1 MACMLT
7 ISLILKPKD
16 SPLNSIEIQ
25 DKYVHTIFLYVFFS
39 T

>member
-1 MACMLT
+1 MLT

-16 SPLNSIEIQ
+16 SPLNNIEIQ
-25 DKYVHTIFLYVFFS
+25 DKYVHNIFFVCFFS